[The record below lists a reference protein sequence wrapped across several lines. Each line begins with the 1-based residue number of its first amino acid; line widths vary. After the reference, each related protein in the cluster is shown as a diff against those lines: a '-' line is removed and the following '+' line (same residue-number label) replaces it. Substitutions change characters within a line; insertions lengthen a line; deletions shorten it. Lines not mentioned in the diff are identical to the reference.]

1 MKKMHKAKQ
10 IRLSELAKPL
20 SLILPIVI
28 MLAIFMVRG
37 IYPFGGR
44 GFLFSDMYHQYMPF
58 FQEFL
63 RSIKAGEGISFTWN
77 VGIGSNFLALYI
89 YYLASPLHWLA
100 FLVPERF
107 LMEFMSYL
115 VILKIGFC
123 GLTSYLYLNKR
134 NPKKEGFALFIS
146 LFYAM
151 SGFIAAYN
159 WNIMWLDCVVL
170 LPVIVMGL
178 EKLITEGKSGLYC
191 VSLALCILTNY
202 YISIMV
208 CFFLV
213 FYFVYLFFTEK
224 MRFSSIFRFALYSL
238 LAGGMAAVLVIPE
251 VCAILS
257 TDFGAISFP
266 KKVETYFSVLDML
279 ARHCMSISPERG
291 LDHWPNIY
299 CGVAAFFLIPLYAVN
314 EKIPAK
320 KRFGML
326 ALAGVFLLGFSVNVL
341 NFIWH
346 GLNYPDSLPARQSF
360 IYIFLVLIMCHD
372 SLSHLDGQKPGNLA
386 RAYLAAVTFLLF
398 TQKFVDNEDFWEGVI
413 YLNLVFVT
421 IYAVL
426 LYLYHTKKGF
436 VTKVILLVLA
446 LAAIITESSW
456 NMMDTSVGTID
467 RTAYV
472 KNIPDYREL
481 YQEALKQEEGFFRM
495 EKFER
500 KTKNDGTLVGIPTA
514 SVFSSTLNSQVM
526 RLFQKLGMRYSKVY
540 YGYDG
545 ATAFT
550 GALFNVKYMLSEK
563 AGFEN
568 ELYELWETKNDVLG
582 YRALYTLPFGYVAP
596 VGYDLPETSGKNVL
610 ELQNEMVN
618 LLGINGLLFS
628 RNSSSDTEEQV
639 ELEARRSG
647 IHYGI
652 LKSSGTKKLI
662 ATGGNPSEM
671 KFNDLKSGE
680 LIYLGHLNQGD
691 IITLKNDDKNDDTP
705 EFRME
710 FYTLNQEVLKEALA
724 VLAEQHME
732 QVTYTNDTISGL
744 VKLEKPGRV
753 ILSVPAE
760 KGWKVRI
767 NGEKAEFS
775 TFGEALIALDMEA
788 GTYEVE
794 MKYIPE
800 GKWLG
805 LWVSLGSIVLFAVCM
820 LARKK
825 YFRNRKK
832 RIDIPT

>member
-1 MKKMHKAKQ
+1 MHKAKQ

-178 EKLITEGKSGLYC
+178 EKLVSEGKSGLYC

-208 CFFLV
+208 CIFLV
-213 FYFVYLFFTEK
+213 FYFVYLFFTGK
-224 MRFSSIFRFALYSL
+224 MRISSIFRFALYSL

-251 VCAILS
+251 VCAILT

-360 IYIFLVLIMCHD
+360 IYIFLILIMCHD
-372 SLSHLDGQKPGNLA
+372 SLSHLDGQKPGNLV

-398 TQKFVDNEDFWEGVI
+398 TQKFVENEDFWEGVI

-647 IHYGI
+647 IYYGI

-775 TFGEALIALDMEA
+775 TFGEALIALDMGA

-825 YFRNRKK
+825 YFQNRKK

>member
-1 MKKMHKAKQ
+1 MREMKR
-10 IRLSELAKPL
+10 IRLSELTKPL

-63 RSIKAGEGISFTWN
+63 RSIKAGEEISFTWN
-77 VGIGSNFLALYI
+77 VGIGSNFLALYV

-100 FLVPERF
+100 FLVSERF

-115 VILKIGFC
+115 VIVKIGFC
-123 GLTSYLYLNKR
+123 GLTSYLYLNHR
-134 NPKKEGFALFIS
+134 NPKKEGFTLFLS

-170 LPVIVMGL
+170 LPIIVMGL
-178 EKLITEGKSGLYC
+178 EKLITEGKSALYC
-191 VSLALCILTNY
+191 VSLSLCIFTNY

-208 CFFLV
+208 CIFLV

-224 MRFSSIFRFALYSL
+224 MRFRSIFQFALYSL
-238 LAGGMAAVLVIPE
+238 LAGGMAAMLVIPE

-299 CGVAAFFLIPLYAVN
+299 CGVAAFFLIPLYVVN
-314 EKIPAK
+314 ERIPAK

-360 IYIFLVLIMCHD
+360 IYIFLVLVMCHD
-372 SLSHLDGQKPGNLA
+372 SLSLLDGQKPGNVLK
-386 RAYLAAVTFLLF
+386 AYLAAVTFLLF
-398 TQKFVDNEDFWEGVI
+398 TQKFVENEDFWEGVI
-413 YLNLVFVT
+413 YLNLAFVT

-426 LYLYHTKKGF
+426 LYLYHSKKGF
-436 VTKVILLVLA
+436 VTKMILTVLA
-446 LAAIITESSW
+446 LAVIITESSW

-481 YQEALKQEEGFFRM
+481 YQEAIKQEEGFFRM

-526 RLFQKLGMRYSKVY
+526 KLFQKLGMRYSKVY
-540 YGYDG
+540 YGFDG

-550 GALFNVKYMLSEK
+550 GALLNVKYMLSEK

-568 ELYELWETKNDVLG
+568 ELYELWETKNDVIG

-628 RNSSSDTEEQV
+628 RNSSSSTEELV
-639 ELEARRSG
+639 ELEARRSA
-647 IHYGI
+647 IYYGI

-662 ATGGNPSEM
+662 ATGGNPSEL

-732 QVTYTNDTISGL
+732 QVTYTNDAISGL

-767 NGEKAEFS
+767 NGEKAEYS
-775 TFGEALIALDMEA
+775 TFGEAFIALDLEA
-788 GTYEVE
+788 GTYEIE
-794 MKYIPE
+794 MKYEPE

-825 YFRNRKK
+825 YFQNRKK
-832 RIDIPT
+832 RIDNPT